1 MVEQKTPK
9 VTDFFVQTVFNK
21 QKQKPKRVKGN
32 LSKGFMVC
40 EK

>member
-21 QKQKPKRVKGN
+21 QKAQKGERKSIKRIYG
-32 LSKGFMVC
+32 L
-40 EK
+40 

>member
-1 MVEQKTPK
+1 MWWNKKLQKLQIFLFK
-9 VTDFFVQTVFNK
+9 LCLINR
-21 QKQKPKRVKGN
+21 KPKRVKGN